1 MTEKLFTGM
10 LNNNQKLF
18 MLYMND
24 LHPILLQEPKEKKT
38 HRDKQSREEAKA
50 EKRAEKESKREE
62 KHDRIKLK
70 RSYTPDYEERDHH
83 REREWEEARG
93 SSVTSNGS
101 HKSHTQPSPDE
112 SPRYVDD
119 RGKCCCIF

>member
-1 MTEKLFTGM
+1 M
-10 LNNNQKLF
+10 
-18 MLYMND
+18 
-24 LHPILLQEPKEKKT
+24 LQEPKEKKA
-38 HRDKQSREEAKA
+38 HRDKASREEAKA

-83 REREWEEARG
+83 REWEEGRG

-112 SPRYVDD
+112 SPRYLDD
-119 RGKCCCIF
+119 RGKCLICRVYCCDSA